1 MEQELISILLFAKK
15 ALQTGQA
22 ICEQANQCTK
32 DSSMFA
38 ENLEAHWSKLIF
50 LSEHITTQL
59 NTLVK
64 IHDFIILTAGDL
76 QGFIKTKEAAL
87 GNLSLAVQQTFDS
100 LKKSSI
106 DPDILRVN
114 LNYLKAHNI
123 DQLSQNESYTD
134 KKSLFDYI
142 DDQAV
147 LELQQKTD
155 DEISAV
161 EALRS
166 TLQGMAKS
174 LYTSVQ
180 SLITAQKSFNL
191 KRLEGT
197 ATDFAEAKKSAQE
210 AEITH
215 MADILTSLTNH
226 YDQVG
231 SAMKVFQSKPSEHLD
246 ISVLQD
252 DHDRV
257 PDIIENLQT
266 SLQEVEAIRE
276 DMRAQ
281 LDEYNKIYDSMA
293 RLFSELERIGESKG
307 PLDSIFDRLIRIE
320 VELQERKDVLNNYF
334 QNLWGLVDW
343 YIEYAVSYDYLTLE
357 ITRRQRV
364 QLKQAKLL
372 EECRNQFDDFYQEEL
387 EQRRQWDSKH
397 GAYLPT
403 DLCPFMREPPPMITL
418 SVSPDSLELPVI
430 SAQALEEAL
439 QRTENYESAQ
449 TQFPQSQ

>member
-32 DSSMFA
+32 DSAMFA
-38 ENLEAHWSKLIF
+38 ENLDAQWSKLVF
-50 LSEHITTQL
+50 LSDHIKTQL

-100 LKKSSI
+100 LKKSTI

-114 LNYLKAHNI
+114 LNYLKTHTS
-123 DQLSQNESYTD
+123 DQLSKNEIYTK

-147 LELQQKTD
+147 LDLQQKTD

-166 TLQGMAKS
+166 TMQGMAKS

-180 SLITAQKSFNL
+180 SLITAQKSFNM
-191 KRLEGT
+191 KRLEET
-197 ATDFAEAKKSAQE
+197 ASDFAVAKKGAQE

-231 SAMKVFQSKPSEHLD
+231 SAMKYTFVSRVFSTITFQIHNCL

-252 DHDRV
+252 DHDHV

-266 SLQEVEAIRE
+266 SLQEVENIRHAHSN
-276 DMRAQ
+276 RG
-281 LDEYNKIYDSMA
+281 EYMK
-293 RLFSELERIGESKG
+293 
-307 PLDSIFDRLIRIE
+307 
-320 VELQERKDVLNNYF
+320 ELQERKDVLNNYF

-364 QLKQAKLL
+364 QLKQAKMLD
-372 EECRNQFDDFYQEEL
+372 EYRRQFDDLYKEEL
-387 EQRRQWDSKH
+387 EQRREWDSKH

-403 DLCPFMREPPPMITL
+403 DLCPFMREPPPVIAVSL
-418 SVSPDSLELPVI
+418 SPDNLELPVI
-430 SAQALEEAL
+430 SAKALDEAL

-449 TQFPQSQ
+449 TQAPQS

>member
-32 DSSMFA
+32 DSAMFA
-38 ENLEAHWSKLIF
+38 ENLDAQWSKLVF
-50 LSEHITTQL
+50 LSDHIKTQV

-100 LKKSSI
+100 LKNSTI

-114 LNYLKAHNI
+114 LNYLKTHTS
-123 DQLSQNESYTD
+123 DQLSKNEIYTK

-147 LELQQKTD
+147 LDLQQKTD

-166 TLQGMAKS
+166 TMQGMAKS

-180 SLITAQKSFNL
+180 SLITAQKSFNM
-191 KRLEGT
+191 KRLEET
-197 ATDFAEAKKSAQE
+197 ASDFAVAKKSAQE

-231 SAMKVFQSKPSEHLD
+231 SAMKVFQSKPSEYLD

-252 DHDRV
+252 DHDHV

-266 SLQEVEAIRE
+266 SLQEVENIRE
-276 DMRAQ
+276 DMRSQ
-281 LDEYNKIYDSMA
+281 SDEYNKVYDSMA
-293 RLFSELERIGESKG
+293 RLFSELERIGDSKG
-307 PLDSIFDRLIRIE
+307 PLDNIFDRLIRIE
-320 VELQERKDVLNNYF
+320 LELQERKDVLNNYF

-343 YIEYAVSYDYLTLE
+343 YIEYAVSYDYLALE

-364 QLKQAKLL
+364 QLKQAKMLD
-372 EECRNQFDDFYQEEL
+372 EYRRQFDDLYKEEL
-387 EQRRQWDSKH
+387 EQRREWDSKH

-403 DLCPFMREPPPMITL
+403 DLCPFMREPPPVIAVSL
-418 SVSPDSLELPVI
+418 SPDNLELPVI
-430 SAQALEEAL
+430 SAKALDEAL

-449 TQFPQSQ
+449 TQAPQS